1 MFLPKKHADLPIE
14 PSVLES
20 LRAQEKSLKREK
32 RKVAKERRQ
41 HAKQLKKAEKHA
53 KKRITARKVPQK
65 ASDCLQYLSMSQDGI
80 CEVEPGLFSM
90 TMAFTDVNFQIAMLE
105 EQKNIFTKYSEFLNY
120 FDPSLHLEINLVT
133 RSMDEEQFRRDT
145 FLPLRGDDRDRYAEE
160 MNQVVAEKALRGQ
173 NGLIREKYVTFS
185 LHAENY
191 QQAKEQLEN
200 RAADI
205 ADHFKRMDGQQYTH
219 LVRH

>member
-14 PSVLES
+14 PSVLET

-32 RKVAKERRQ
+32 KKAAKERRQ
-41 HAKQLKKAEKHA
+41 HEKQLKKAEKHA

-65 ASDCLQYLSMSQDGI
+65 SSDCLQYLSMSQDGI

-133 RSMDEEQFRRDT
+133 RSMDEEQFRIDT

-173 NGLIREKYVTFS
+173 NGLIREK
-185 LHAENY
+185 
-191 QQAKEQLEN
+191 
-200 RAADI
+200 
-205 ADHFKRMDGQQYTH
+205 
-219 LVRH
+219 